1 VAGSSG
7 EPPKAAYCLEPR
19 GKTHLRRVGHEA
31 IDERAFCWRCCDR
44 IFYMLLARLRD
55 VIRPQILA
63 LKNAGTH
70 ETLPTICEQIGLPV
84 PNHEGSKRDRI
95 SASFDALP
103 DTDLSGVVERLLELR
118 PPPAPVRNEIQDLLW
133 VDMAGPE
140 ILKRFRREV
149 ARTLAADSLYLD
161 AQRFDDLLDRLW
173 VLDDDDPFALF
184 GGVDHSLRAE
194 IQQHVHRNPEDWTA
208 EDLFDRLGAFD
219 APDRR
224 FALFLEGLASSDV
237 RPDEAA
243 QRRFVQIV
251 NAPLGRCGVEM
262 RESGT
267 EGGYPVFT
275 VVSTHQTS
283 TGRPKNL
290 IFASSTKPDLRFR
303 DAVNND
309 IEIVTNVD
317 QVLVYDRPI
326 SVDGLRWRDLQSWWS
341 ETKGIPDGDIAKK
354 SLYRRLCASLP
365 KNAPPQRLL
374 FESFFRGFGSAIPNL
389 PALLPEV
396 WLHWDAK
403 TVRER
408 GPHALLRFRMDFL
421 LLLPQGVRVVLE
433 VDGKHHYA
441 RDDGLADSTR
451 YAKMAAADRE
461 LKLAGY
467 HVFRFG
473 AAELQ
478 GTAGG
483 HGCESVL

>member
-1 VAGSSG
+1 MIGFVAHL
-7 EPPKAAYCLEPR
+7 A
-19 GKTHLRRVGHEA
+19 HLRDA
-31 IDERAFCWRCCDR
+31 
-44 IFYMLLARLRD
+44 
-55 VIRPQILA
+55 IRPHVLA
-63 LKNAGTH
+63 LKDAGTH
-70 ETLPTICEQIGLPV
+70 EMLPTICEQIGLPV
-84 PNHEGSKRDRI
+84 PNREGSKRDRI

-103 DTDLSGVVERLLELR
+103 DTDLPRVVERFLELH
-118 PPPAPVRNEIQDLLW
+118 PPPPPVRNEIQDLLW

-149 ARTLAADSLYLD
+149 ARALAVDILYLD
-161 AQRFDDLLDRLW
+161 AQRFDELLDRLW
-173 VLDDDDPFALF
+173 VLDDDPFALF

-194 IQQHVHRNPEDWTA
+194 IQQHVHRNPEDWSA
-208 EDLFDRLGAFD
+208 EDLFDKLGAFD
-219 APDRR
+219 ASDRR

-290 IFASSTKPDLRFR
+290 IFASPTKPDLRFR

-326 SVDGLRWRDLQSWWS
+326 SVDGLRWHDLQSWWS
-341 ETKGIPDGDIAKK
+341 ETKGIPDDDNAKK
-354 SLYRRLCASLP
+354 TLYRRLRASLP
-365 KNAPPQRLL
+365 KNAPPQALL
-374 FESFFRGFGSAIPNL
+374 FDSFFRSFSSAIPDL

-421 LLLPQGVRVVLE
+421 LLLPKGVRVVLE
-433 VDGKHHYA
+433 VDGKHHYE

-451 YAKMAAADRE
+451 YAKMVAADRE

-478 GTAGG
+478 GDEGSAVVKQFFDALFKRYGVVVR
-483 HGCESVL
+483 SK